1 MKFFENGMM
10 SRLFTNV
17 DVGIDLGTANLRLYL
32 KGRGVVFDEPS
43 VVAVDRSSGK
53 VVAVGRRAHEM
64 LGKTP
69 DHIEVVHPLR
79 GGVVA
84 DYEACQGMLN
94 TVLTRIVGRNL
105 FFKPRVMVCIP
116 TEITSVERRAVLEAC
131 TQAGAAKTLLIE
143 APLAAAI
150 GAGMHHERPDGKG
163 YPKGMKGEEL
173 PLVARIIG
181 VADTFDAMY
190 SNRPYRNRM
199 PFDKVVSIIKEVR
212 GTQLDSEVVDAFL
225 SLVDKGVLKDVDDKT
240 AGALG
245 DGDMPEDDNS

>member
-1 MKFFENGMM
+1 MH
-10 SRLFTNV
+10 
-17 DVGIDLGTANLRLYL
+17 DVGKIGIPMEVLNKPGKLDDDEYETIKSHTSLGYETL
-32 KGRGVVFDEPS
+32 KDISIMPE
-43 VVAVDRSSGK
+43 
-53 VVAVGRRAHEM
+53 
-64 LGKTP
+64 L
-69 DHIEVVHPLR
+69 
-79 GGVVA
+79 
-84 DYEACQGMLN
+84 
-94 TVLTRIVGRNL
+94 
-105 FFKPRVMVCIP
+105 
-116 TEITSVERRAVLEAC
+116 
-131 TQAGAAKTLLIE
+131 
-143 APLAAAI
+143 AI